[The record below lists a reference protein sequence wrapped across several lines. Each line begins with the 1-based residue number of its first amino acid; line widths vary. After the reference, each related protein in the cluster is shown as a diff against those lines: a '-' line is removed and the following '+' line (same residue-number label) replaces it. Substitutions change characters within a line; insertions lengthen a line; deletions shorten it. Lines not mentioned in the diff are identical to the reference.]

1 MISPWAVLAGG
12 AAAGGLALLLAE
24 LRPAPPD
31 LGQALDRLHRTPDP
45 HPPEAERATWFDRI
59 GADSLRLAGGGSRPG
74 GWGRVRI
81 PYQQLSLIGR
91 SPARFMAHKLL
102 FAVAGL
108 LLPGYLTAMA
118 AVADVALPVAVPLVA
133 GPALAAVLWFVPDGI
148 AAGEAREARTEY
160 LHGIAAYL
168 ELVALERAAD
178 CGPAEALRR
187 AAAVGRGP
195 VFRRIRDA
203 LERAATD
210 RVPPWDGLDVLAADL
225 GLTPLQDLA
234 DIMRISGTDGAAVY
248 DTLRARA
255 KSLRGELLAEE
266 LARANADSERM
277 VAPGAALTLLMTVL
291 IVFPALYQML
301 DVN

>member
-1 MISPWAVLAGG
+1 MISPWSVLAGA
-12 AAAGGLALLLAE
+12 AAAGGVALLIAE

-31 LGQALDRLHRTPDP
+31 LRQALDRLHRTPADRPQDP
-45 HPPEAERATWFDRI
+45 DERPRWYDRI
-59 GADSLRLAGGGSRPG
+59 GERSLTLRGVSIPHRELA
-74 GWGRVRI
+74 
-81 PYQQLSLIGR
+81 LIGR
-91 SPARFMAHKLL
+91 SPARFMVHKLL
-102 FAVAGL
+102 FAAIGL
-108 LLPGYLTAMA
+108 VLPAYLGAMA
-118 AVADVALPVAVPLVA
+118 LLMDVGLPFALPLVA
-133 GPALAAVLWFVPDGI
+133 GPLLAGLLFFVPDAI
-148 AAGEAREARTEY
+148 VRGEAKEARTEY

-187 AAAVGRGP
+187 AASVGQGT

-210 RVPPWDGLDVLAADL
+210 RLPPWAGLDALAAEL
-225 GLTPLQDLA
+225 GLSPLQDVA
-234 DIMRISGTDGAAVY
+234 DIMRLSGTDGAAVY

-255 KSLRGELLAEE
+255 KGLRGELLAED

-291 IVFPALYQML
+291 IVFPALHQML
-301 DVN
+301 N

>member
-12 AAAGGLALLLAE
+12 AAAGGVALLLAE

-31 LGQALDRLHRTPDP
+31 LGQALDRLHRV
-45 HPPEAERATWFDRI
+45 PEPRRAEDQDVVLPWYDRV
-59 GADSLRLAGGGSRPG
+59 GERSGRLPG
-74 GWGRVRI
+74 VRI
-81 PYQQLSLIGR
+81 PHQELALIGR

-102 FAVAGL
+102 FAVLGFA
-108 LLPGYLTAMA
+108 LPGYLTVMA
-118 AVADVALPVAVPLVA
+118 AVIGDGLPLAVPLLV
-133 GPALAAVLWFVPDGI
+133 GPLLAALLWFVPDGI
-148 AAGEAREARTEY
+148 VSGEAKEARTEY

-187 AAAVGRGP
+187 AAAVGRGT

-210 RVPPWDGLDVLAADL
+210 RLPPWDGLDALALEL
-225 GLTPLQDLA
+225 GLTPLQDVA
-234 DIMRISGTDGAAVY
+234 DIMRISGVDGAAVY

-255 KSLRGELLAEE
+255 KSLRGELLSEE
-266 LARANADSERM
+266 LAKANTDSERM
-277 VAPGAALTLLMTVL
+277 VAPGSALTLLMTVL
-291 IVFPALYQML
+291 IAFPAVYQML
-301 DVN
+301 NAN

>member
-1 MISPWAVLAGG
+1 MISPWAVLAGA

-31 LGQALDRLHRTPDP
+31 LGQALDRLHRTPEPRRDAADDAADP
-45 HPPEAERATWFDRI
+45 WYDRV
-59 GADSLRLAGGGSRPG
+59 GTRSLQLPG
-74 GWGRVRI
+74 VRI
-81 PYQQLSLIGR
+81 PQQELALIGR
-91 SPARFMAHKLL
+91 SPARFMAHKVL
-102 FAVAGL
+102 FAVIGL
-108 LLPGYLTAMA
+108 SLPGYFA
-118 AVADVALPVAVPLVA
+118 ALAALFGDGLPIAVPLLV
-133 GPALAAVLWFVPDGI
+133 GPLLGALLWFVPDAI
-148 AAGEAREARTEY
+148 VAGEAKEARTEY

-187 AAAVGRGP
+187 AASAGRGT

-210 RVPPWDGLDVLAADL
+210 RLPPWDGLDTLAQEL
-225 GLTPLQDLA
+225 GLTPLQDVA
-234 DIMRISGTDGAAVY
+234 DIMRISGVDGAAVY

-255 KSLRGELLAEE
+255 KSLRGELLSEE
-266 LARANADSERM
+266 LAKANTDSERM
-277 VAPGAALTLLMTVL
+277 VAPGSALTLLMTVL

-301 DVN
+301 TVQ

>member
-12 AAAGGLALLLAE
+12 AAAGGVALLLAE

-31 LGQALDRLHRTPDP
+31 LGQALDRLHRV
-45 HPPEAERATWFDRI
+45 PEPRRAEDRDVALPWYDRV
-59 GADSLRLAGGGSRPG
+59 GERSGRLPG
-74 GWGRVRI
+74 VRI
-81 PYQQLSLIGR
+81 PHQELALIGR

-102 FAVAGL
+102 FAVLGFA
-108 LLPGYLTAMA
+108 LPGYLTVMA
-118 AVADVALPVAVPLVA
+118 AVIGDGLPLAVPLLV
-133 GPALAAVLWFVPDGI
+133 GPLLAALLWFVPDGI
-148 AAGEAREARTEY
+148 VSGEAKEARTEY

-187 AAAVGRGP
+187 AAAVGRGT

-210 RVPPWDGLDVLAADL
+210 RLPPWDGLDALALEL
-225 GLTPLQDLA
+225 GLTPLQDVA
-234 DIMRISGTDGAAVY
+234 DIMRISGVDGAAVY

-255 KSLRGELLAEE
+255 KSLRGELLSEE
-266 LARANADSERM
+266 LAKANTDSERM
-277 VAPGAALTLLMTVL
+277 VAPGSALTLLMTVL
-291 IVFPALYQML
+291 IAFPAVYQML
-301 DVN
+301 NAN

>member
-31 LGQALDRLHRTPDP
+31 LGQALGRLHRTPDP
-45 HPPEAERATWFDRI
+45 RPVEDTRPAWYDRI
-59 GADSLRLAGGGSRPG
+59 GADSLRLPG
-74 GWGRVRI
+74 ARI
-81 PYQQLSLIGR
+81 PHRQLALIGR

-102 FAVAGL
+102 FALVGL
-108 LLPGYLTAMA
+108 MLPGYLAAMA
-118 AVADVALPVAVPLVA
+118 TVAGIGLPIAVPLLA
-133 GPALAAVLWFVPDGI
+133 GPLLAAVLWLVPDGI
-148 AAGEAREARTEY
+148 VAGEAEEARTEY

-187 AAAVGRGP
+187 AAAVGRGT

-210 RVPPWDGLDVLAADL
+210 RLPPWDGLDALAEDL

-266 LARANADSERM
+266 LAQANTDSERM
-277 VAPGAALTLLMTVL
+277 VAPGAVLTLLMTVL

-301 DVN
+301 DVS